1 MDNLAEQV
9 IANQEREAVK
19 AKALEIDFFSYDLPE
34 RDELGMP
41 TANSI
46 EYVIA
51 RILYID
57 HNLSGKEKL
66 HLREDGRIWEGDHWI
81 AENSKNLYRIT
92 KWPFKSFTDSQSP
105 RIWARLREVL
115 PTLAYNKL
123 VVKDNLIWDWE
134 NSDLYFS
141 DEEPTTI
148 N

>member
-1 MDNLAEQV
+1 MDSLAEQV
-9 IANQEREAVK
+9 IANQEREAAN
-19 AKALEIDFFSYDLPE
+19 AKIVEIDFFNYDLPE

-81 AENSKNLYRIT
+81 AENTDNLYRIS
-92 KWPFKSFTDSQSP
+92 KWPFKNFTNDQKP

-115 PTLAYNKL
+115 PTLSYDKL
-123 VVKDNLIWDWE
+123 VVKDNLIWDWK
-134 NSDLYFS
+134 NNNLYFS
-141 DEEPTTI
+141 DEEPITI